1 MPSTRLLLRF
11 CDLFVKTI
19 SIISMSPPVRMT
31 KTSPGRFFAKCAG
44 RTYWVNPMF
53 AAWWPVANT
62 QMSRLCRIENRNGL
76 KAGRDTSSRF

>member
-1 MPSTRLLLRF
+1 M
-11 CDLFVKTI
+11 C
-19 SIISMSPPVRMT
+19 
-31 KTSPGRFFAKCAG
+31 G

-76 KAGRDTSSRF
+76 KAG